1 MYHNKHFDNNCHKD
15 PLEAANPNLLD
26 KWLLTFIV
34 DIMKVDAGQYA
45 VTALYSI
52 FASKEPS
59 QRLNQ
64 R

>member
-15 PLEAANPNLLD
+15 PLEAANPNLLA
-26 KWLLTFIV
+26 FIV